1 MKRTAL
7 AIALAAIA
15 LTASGLAARDVRSII
30 PSEPMPHEVHFGYYE
45 QIRPV
50 LVGTDAVRMLCI
62 AEPVADARDASRD

>member
-15 LTASGLAARDVRSII
+15 LTASGLAARDVRSIS
-30 PSEPMPHEVHFGYYE
+30 PSEAMPHEVHFGYYE

-50 LVGTDAVRMLCI
+50 LIGTVRMLCV
-62 AEPVADARDASRD
+62 AEPVADARDGSRD